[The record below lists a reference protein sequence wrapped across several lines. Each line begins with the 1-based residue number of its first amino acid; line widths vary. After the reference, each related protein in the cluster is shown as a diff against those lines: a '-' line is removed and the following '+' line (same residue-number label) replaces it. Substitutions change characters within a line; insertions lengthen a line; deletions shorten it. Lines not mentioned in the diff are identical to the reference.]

1 MPSWWFPPRP
11 ASLSTRPP
19 AFEDRVH
26 AGRVLAEAL
35 RPRLRDWPEP
45 AIVLGLP
52 RGGVPVACEVARELG
67 LPLDVMVV
75 RKLGLPGQEEL
86 AMGAVA
92 SGGVRVLNPEV
103 LPWVD
108 GRSLEAV
115 TARELRRVEER
126 ERLFRGDLPPL
137 DLQGRCAILV
147 DDGLATGATMRA
159 AVQAVRALGAARVVV
174 AVPVGAEESLS
185 RLRGEADAVV
195 CPLVPLDFAAVGA
208 WYERFDQTED
218 DEVRAILAEE
228 RAPRPAEEA

>member
-1 MPSWWFPPRP
+1 MSSWWSPARP
-11 ASLSTRPP
+11 VSTRPP
-19 AFEDRVH
+19 ALKDRVH
-26 AGRVLAEAL
+26 GGRVLADAL

-52 RGGVPVACEVARELG
+52 RGGVPVAAEVARELS

-103 LPWVD
+103 LPWID
-108 GRSLEAV
+108 GGALEAV
-115 TARELRRVEER
+115 TARERRRVEER
-126 ERLFRGDLPPL
+126 ERLFRGGLPPL
-137 DLQGRCAILV
+137 QLEGRCVILV

-159 AVQAVRALGAARVVV
+159 AVQAVRALGAARIVV
-174 AVPVGAEESLS
+174 AVPVGAEDSLS
-185 RLRGEADAVV
+185 RLRSEADHVV
-195 CPLVPLDFAAVGA
+195 CPLVPLDFSAVGA

-218 DEVRAILAEE
+218 DEVRAILAAH
-228 RAPRPAEEA
+228 RSSSRPEQA